1 MRRSVVSVAKRCLK
15 NFELR
20 KVKALYSLARL
31 RFRLLR
37 TSKVK
42 ESRQRRIRLPKRLLR
57 LKTGSTRSTLKR

>member
-1 MRRSVVSVAKRCLK
+1 MRRSAASVAKRCLK

-42 ESRQRRIRLPKRLLR
+42 ESRQRRMRLLKKRLR
-57 LKTGSTRSTLKR
+57 LKTGSTRSSLKR